1 MEFISIY
8 INVMKDKFRNM
19 FNSQYFTLIQLP
31 NFLSELML
39 FIIIALLNYF
49 LLLKK
54 KTSQAT
60 KLNYHLHVLKLFF
73 SHSIKQIHYCPF
85 HNY

>member
-54 KTSQAT
+54 KNITSNQAQLPST
-60 KLNYHLHVLKLFF
+60 CFKTLFF
-73 SHSIKQIHYCPF
+73 TQY
-85 HNY
+85 